1 MSRWLLIAA
10 LGCTHAATPPGS
22 PPGTTAPTSDAV
34 PRDAPR
40 ALDDD
45 LPRLAARS
53 LQLYQDLAQVVI
65 AGGDCATVATKI
77 DALATTYAEVT
88 AANARVL
95 HAGHDKVKALKHEL
109 EPHQADF
116 DAAAKA
122 IAGAPAMSQCSQD
135 AAFDKALDR
144 LVGET

>member
-10 LGCTHAATPPGS
+10 LGCSHAATPPGP
-22 PPGTTAPTSDAV
+22 PPGTGAHVIDAGI
-34 PRDAPR
+34 DAPR

-53 LQLYQDLAQVVI
+53 LQLYQDLAQVVA
-65 AGGDCATVATKI
+65 AGGDCASVAAKI

-116 DAAAKA
+116 DDAAKT